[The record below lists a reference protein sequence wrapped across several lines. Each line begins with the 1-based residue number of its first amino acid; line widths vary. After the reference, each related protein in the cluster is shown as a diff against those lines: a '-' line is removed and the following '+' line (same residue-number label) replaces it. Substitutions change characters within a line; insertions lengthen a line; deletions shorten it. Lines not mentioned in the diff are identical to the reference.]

1 MVCPVDA
8 PQCVCVCVSEQTSL
22 IFRTSKVTCNF
33 FVMLRNIFCSQCM
46 KVTPLSYLVAMV
58 DGIHAGLP
66 HALEHVGVTGS
77 DGEQG
82 QQING

>member
-1 MVCPVDA
+1 MRRRLVCPADA
-8 PQCVCVCVSEQTSL
+8 PQCVSEQTSL
-22 IFRTSKVTCNF
+22 IFRTSNITCNVF
-33 FVMLRNIFCSQCM
+33 MLRNIFCSQCM

-58 DGIHAGLP
+58 DGTYAGLP
-66 HALEHVGVTGS
+66 HALEHIGITGS

>member
-1 MVCPVDA
+1 
-8 PQCVCVCVSEQTSL
+8 
-22 IFRTSKVTCNF
+22 
-33 FVMLRNIFCSQCM
+33 M

-58 DGIHAGLP
+58 DGTYAGLP
-66 HALEHVGVTGS
+66 HALEHIGITGS